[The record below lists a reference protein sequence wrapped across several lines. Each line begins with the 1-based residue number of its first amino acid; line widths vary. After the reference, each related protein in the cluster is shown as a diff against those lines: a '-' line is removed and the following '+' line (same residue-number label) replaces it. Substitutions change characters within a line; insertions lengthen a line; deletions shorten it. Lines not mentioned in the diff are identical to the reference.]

1 MAQHPTHPPHPQ
13 FLNIDWPGPQHQ
25 DAIPPQPLQL
35 ENEYDI
41 DPSRYDILQNDVPH
55 MDRRRPQQGSEYMMN
70 DFGRQQF
77 GGTGGY
83 AFTFPNPQSQSQS
96 QQHFN
101 SLYDGGQYYHD
112 QPAQFPG
119 MSFGSTS
126 QSMPSSPYYAAED
139 TPAFT
144 YSEGQGLPIRQHARS
159 SSNPGNPGLT
169 PTVRSFQG
177 QQTHVYSNVPSP
189 ITPNF
194 GSSPNYGPG
203 MGVQPGMPYH
213 DHARIDS
220 SGAPHAPKRMRI
232 LDEGDG
238 EVSSADGDAHEDGG
252 VQGKEGAKPPKPLGA
267 CARCKGLKVK
277 CEFKTD
283 PDICKRCL
291 NGGHECVIPGRKKRR
306 APPRRD
312 LLLGQ
317 IREQAAKIEGLMK
330 ELEQANKR
338 ASQKQ
343 NAKGERANSPSHSA
357 SGSTADL
364 SNFSTGD
371 LTGSEIGTPEP
382 ASDHLTKP
390 DVLDWIAKARESM
403 EAFGGFINM
412 GGPSVTKDMLGE
424 DVLGWKDSSSDE
436 GSAGHDEADD
446 AKSDVHVEVQDVDVP
461 ASEVQRGRVR
471 PEGSGAAEAS
481 TSAAGDGSVSST
493 TQSSRRKKSRT
504 GLGREKLAILPN
516 EVAPIGMLA
525 NLSLKK
531 SRSRRS
537 SRSRSVSTV
546 DDNDYG
552 VANDDYFR
560 ANSPG
565 PDRPIMYAQH
575 QTPYILRNGLVTPA
589 DVEKLF
595 KIYFDYINPN
605 VSLLDPVLYTAQK
618 TYWRSPFLFTAICG
632 ISSKFYSER
641 PELYQQAM
649 NCARLA
655 GGSTLIGGQKSVE
668 TVAAYIL
675 LALYPVPAR
684 KWEEDRCW
692 VYLGLAIRI
701 ATDINL
707 HHPHTARPQNEQHA
721 REMLNRTRLWLNCFN
736 VDRSMASQY
745 GKAPIISNTDYVA
758 NHSEFW
764 YKSSPYNIPD
774 IDIHLCGYNAELKVL
789 ADYRFTI
796 FSDPE
801 HPVGLNKNLDV
812 TVEASRTDDQLAR
825 LWETWAARMREENNN
840 SPVFQFRMHL
850 LKVAISYARMTA
862 LAFAFQ
868 HAFGRDPSQGFSDTF
883 FWRCL
888 RASKDLIRTLVDNI
902 GVPELRIYLRHGP
915 DSECVFVT
923 FTCAFL
929 IKLLSPRFATYI
941 PRETRVEIRSM
952 VEEVSDFLGSPDI
965 AIDDRHG
972 PKMYSRFLKGLLE
985 TPLATIDH
993 SPAALKR
1000 AMRSLA
1006 ASPSDL
1012 DHAPDRTSASPGAP
1026 AASSPPGPS
1035 GEAGTSNQNPAT
1047 SPADSQMFEG
1057 LGLQYPDP
1065 DQMSQPVDAA
1075 ELYAPPLPFDSEL
1088 LQSMQALTESNW
1100 ANMVLPGFNWMDTI
1114 QPDTDVQMRFNDSHA
1129 VTH

>member
-13 FLNIDWPGPQHQ
+13 FLDVDWPGPQHNEP
-25 DAIPPQPLQL
+25 ILPQPLQL

-41 DPSRYDILQNDVPH
+41 DPSRYDILQNDVPL
-55 MDRRRPQQGSEYMMN
+55 MDRRRPQQGSGYMLN

-77 GGTGGY
+77 GGTGDY

-96 QQHFN
+96 QSQHFGA
-101 SLYDGGQYYHD
+101 LYNGGQYYHD
-112 QPAQFPG
+112 QTAQFPG
-119 MSFGSTS
+119 MPFGSTS

-144 YSEGQGLPIRQHARS
+144 YSQGQGLPVRQHARS

-177 QQTHVYSNVPSP
+177 EQTPVYSNVPSP
-189 ITPNF
+189 MTPNF

-213 DHARIDS
+213 DRGHIDS
-220 SGAPHAPKRMRI
+220 IGAPHASKRMRV
-232 LDEGDG
+232 LDDGEG
-238 EVSSADGDAHEDGG
+238 EVSSADGDTHEDGG
-252 VQGKEGAKPPKPLGA
+252 TQAKEGGKAPKPLGA

-317 IREQAAKIEGLMK
+317 IREQAAKIEELMK
-330 ELEQANKR
+330 QLEQANKR
-338 ASQKQ
+338 ASQKAVKSEGA
-343 NAKGERANSPSHSA
+343 NAASPSHSA

-364 SNFSTGD
+364 SNFSTGE

-390 DVLDWIAKARESM
+390 DVLDWIAKARQSM
-403 EAFGGFINM
+403 EAFGGYINM

-424 DVLGWKDSSSDE
+424 DVLGWKDSSSEE
-436 GSAGHDEADD
+436 GDSAGQDD
-446 AKSDVHVEVQDVDVP
+446 ADETKSDIHVEVQDVDAP
-461 ASEVQRGRVR
+461 RSEPQRGRTR
-471 PEGSGAAEAS
+471 PEGPGAAEAS
-481 TSAAGDGSVSST
+481 TSATETGTASST

-504 GLGREKLAILPN
+504 GAGREKLAILPN

-546 DDNDYG
+546 DDNEYG

-575 QTPYILRNGLVTPA
+575 QTPYILRSGLVTPT

-632 ISSKFYSER
+632 ISSRFYSER
-641 PELYQQAM
+641 PGLYQQAM
-649 NCARLA
+649 TCARLA
-655 GGSTLIGGQKSVE
+655 GGSTLIGGRR
-668 TVAAYIL
+668 A
-675 LALYPVPAR
+675 

-707 HHPHTARPQNEQHA
+707 HHPHTAQPQNEQHA
-721 REMLNRTRLWLNCFN
+721 REMLNRTRVWLNC
-736 VDRSMASQY
+736 SMLI
-745 GKAPIISNTDYVA
+745 APIISNTDY
-758 NHSEFW
+758 
-764 YKSSPYNIPD
+764 SSPYNIPD

-789 ADYRFTI
+789 AEYRFTI
-796 FSDPE
+796 FSDPD

-812 TVEASRTDDQLAR
+812 TLAR

-868 HAFGRDPSQGFSDTF
+868 HTFGRDPSQGFSDTF
-883 FWRCL
+883 FWRVMPS
-888 RASKDLIRTLVDNI
+888 RIKDLIRTLVDNI
-902 GVPELRIYLRHGP
+902 GVPELRTYL
-915 DSECVFVT
+915 SIVSI
-923 FTCAFL
+923 FL
-929 IKLLSPRFATYI
+929 VLILVIQLLSPKFATYI

-993 SPAALKR
+993 SPTALKR

-1012 DHAPDRTSASPGAP
+1012 DHASDRPN
-1026 AASSPPGPS
+1026 
-1035 GEAGTSNQNPAT
+1035 GTSTQNQAT
-1047 SPADSQMFEG
+1047 SPTDSQMFEG
-1057 LGLQYPDP
+1057 LGLQYPE

-1075 ELYAPPLPFDSEL
+1075 ELYAPPLPFDTEL
-1088 LQSMQALTESNW
+1088 LHSMQALTESNW
-1100 ANMVLPGFNWMDTI
+1100 SNMVLPGFNWMDSI
-1114 QPDTDVQMRFNDSHA
+1114 QPDTDVQMRFNDSQA